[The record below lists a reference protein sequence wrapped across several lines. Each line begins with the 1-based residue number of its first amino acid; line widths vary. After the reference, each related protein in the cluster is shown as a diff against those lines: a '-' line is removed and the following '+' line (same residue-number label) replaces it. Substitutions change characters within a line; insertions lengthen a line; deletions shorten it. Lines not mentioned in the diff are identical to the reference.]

1 LKKAIVTV
9 TTTAILST
17 AFMVHASASTHKVE
31 AGESLW
37 SISKKYNTNVNE
49 LKAINNLTKDTIFPN
64 QVLKVAQTSSLPKEV
79 ISKPN
84 SNQTISETA
93 PTNSY
98 IVNSGDTLGKIAVQ
112 YSMSLSELMK
122 RNNLS
127 SHMIFPGQKLL
138 VSNSTSSSDKPKPIQ
153 PDSHPTGT
161 YTVRAGDT
169 LSHISSKVGI
179 TIQQIKE
186 LNGLTKDTIYIGQQ
200 LKIAKTIG
208 TPNEEKSTSPV
219 NTIENRTYTV
229 QSGDTLSAIGNRFNV
244 SIQELKTRNNL
255 THDRIKIGQ
264 ILTIGYSVGA
274 SSPDMAPHDTPDL
287 LTNAKRLI
295 GTPYVWGGTTPA
307 GFDCSGFI
315 YYVHKQSGHT
325 IKRYSSEGY
334 YSRSFY
340 VSTPKPGDLVF
351 FENTYKKGISHL
363 GIYIGNNQFIHAGD
377 NGVEITSLSDSYWSS
392 KFDGFKRFYN

>member
-1 LKKAIVTV
+1 MKKAIVTV

-17 AFMVHASASTHKVE
+17 AFMTHPSASTHKVE

-49 LKAINNLTKDTIFPN
+49 LKAINNLTKDTIFPT

-98 IVNSGDTLGKIAVQ
+98 IVKSGDTLGKIAVQ

-122 RNNLS
+122 RNYLS

-138 VSNSTSSSDKPKPIQ
+138 VSNNTSSSDKPKPIQ

-169 LSHISSKVGI
+169 LSHISSKVGM

-208 TPNEEKSTSPV
+208 TPNEEKRTSPV

-229 QSGDTLSAIGNRFNV
+229 QSGDSLSAIGNRFNV
-244 SIQELKTRNNL
+244 SIQELKTWNNL

-274 SSPDMAPHDTPDL
+274 SSPDMAPQDTPDL
-287 LTNAKRLI
+287 LTNANRLL

-325 IKRYSSEGY
+325 MKRYSSEGY

-340 VSTPKPGDLVF
+340 VNTPKPGDLVF